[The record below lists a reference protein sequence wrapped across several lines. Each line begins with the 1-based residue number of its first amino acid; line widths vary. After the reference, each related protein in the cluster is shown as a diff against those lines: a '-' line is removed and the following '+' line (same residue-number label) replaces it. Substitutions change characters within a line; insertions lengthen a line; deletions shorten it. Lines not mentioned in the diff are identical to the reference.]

1 MFIELFVLFATIK
14 EMSKLFLYLFG
25 MVIVEVSPS
34 RQSCGDEGIFQ
45 SSMVERFFVTEFQ
58 KE

>member
-1 MFIELFVLFATIK
+1 MTVK
-14 EMSKLFLYLFG
+14 EMSNLLSYLFG
-25 MVIVEVSPS
+25 KVLVEVSLS
-34 RQSCGDEGIFQ
+34 RQSCGDEGILQ